1 MLLKNLKIYSWLLD
15 FCDSIGFYNSLINK
29 LSAKIQEDTLFY
41 DIARAHIN
49 KNLPDDNYWHP
60 VVEYFDKH
68 PHFSWQPNHQYFF
81 YADHEKEDRW
91 HLGKNLECSLYAGF
105 EYVFSM
111 WLWLPEC
118 LVALKK
124 YYPVLNIEFGELELK
139 FLDFWIQVFPIFE
152 DFLNHLNMNNTP
164 FRKPYGTF
172 SVLVMFRGGVVEPL
186 IMYPPLKEN
195 IDFSAH
201 LETYYFGQNGI
212 PLFLEL
218 IAFYLDNRPKLKNEC
233 KAAWEL
239 DNKTN
244 KKVSSNL
251 SIYFI
256 SNFLLKNI
264 SEETLRFIVANTPIS
279 AIKPI
284 KQIQNRL
291 FDDWWAYKE
300 TTRQYSLENDRNV
313 LHKKLFPTINK

>member
-1 MLLKNLKIYSWLLD
+1 MLLKNLKIYSWLLG
-15 FCDSIGFYNSLINK
+15 FCDSIGFSGSLSNK

-41 DIARAHIN
+41 LIACAHIN
-49 KNLPDDNYWHP
+49 KNLPDANYWNPIVDYFGTHP
-60 VVEYFDKH
+60 SFT
-68 PHFSWQPNHQYFF
+68 WQPNYQYFF
-81 YADHEKEDRW
+81 YSDHEKEDRW
-91 HLGKNLECSLYAGF
+91 SLGKNLECSLYIGF
-105 EYVFSM
+105 AHVFSM

-139 FLDFWIQVFPIFE
+139 FLDFWIQAFPIFE
-152 DFLNHLNMNNTP
+152 DFLNHLNMNGTP
-164 FRKPYGTF
+164 FRKPYGSF
-172 SVLVMFRGGVVEPL
+172 IVLVMFRGGVVEPL
-186 IMYPPLKEN
+186 RLYPPVKEN
-195 IDFSAH
+195 IDFSDH
-201 LETYYFGQNGI
+201 LEAYYFRQNGI

-218 IAFYLDNRPKLKNEC
+218 ISFYLDNRPELKNEC
-233 KAAWEL
+233 KAAWEQ
-239 DNKTN
+239 DNKAN

-256 SNFLLKNI
+256 CNFLIKNI

-284 KQIQNRL
+284 KYMQNRL
-291 FDDWWAYKE
+291 FEDWLAYDE
-300 TTRQYSLENDRNV
+300 VLRESSLKSSRDF